1 MANPLNREL
10 ATTPTIVPASFSP
23 APEKYERQVGQE
35 LRARQAQLGQGYT
48 LKQVDYLKLQ
58 QHRAPYKRDAAWQ
71 SATPEEMAH
80 AVKVAKTAR
89 TLMLQDVPVWAG
101 SLDEDELQNA
111 LPNIWNEYV
120 ERVMNENDPAPKTT
134 VDLTAGHEVQ
144 QEVPVNKP
152 ISPEEIS
159 PVQVIFRPLV
169 SADEPKSQV
178 TVPAGDQLTLGD
190 ILSKIEAK
198 KEK

>member
-23 APEKYERQVGQE
+23 APETYERQVGQE

-58 QHRAPYKRDAAWQ
+58 QHRAPYKRDDAWRGV
-71 SATPEEMAH
+71 SEEEMEQAL
-80 AVKVAKTAR
+80 KVANTAR

-111 LPNIWNEYV
+111 LPDIWNKYV
-120 ERVMNENDPAPKTT
+120 ERVSGNTPVPKST
-134 VDLTAGHEVQ
+134 VDLVAGHEVQ
-144 QEVPVNKP
+144 QEVPVK
-152 ISPEEIS
+152 PEETPIGEAT
-159 PVQVIFRPLV
+159 PVQVIFRPAIP
-169 SADEPKSQV
+169 ADAPRSEVEAPK
-178 TVPAGDQLTLGD
+178 QLSLGE
-190 ILSKIEAK
+190 ILAKIEAGK
-198 KEK
+198 K